1 MPRQARSTSSPRRL
15 ADYRRKR
22 DFDLTPEPRDQRTP
36 RPRGALRYVIQLH
49 HARSRHFDFRLEL
62 DGTLRSWAVPKGPS
76 RDPAQKRLAVEVE
89 DHPIPYAKFEG
100 DIPQGQ
106 YGAGHVDIWDE
117 GYWEPEGDAAAAL
130 KKGHLHFTLQGARLR
145 GRWSLVRTRLGGR
158 QPQWLLIKGQDDFCE
173 AGDVASDVTRQEF
186 KAQAAPRGRS
196 RTAARKPASRAQ
208 AHRRR
213 QLPEPFPE
221 QVELQ
226 LARLSD
232 KAPAGRDW
240 LHEIKYD
247 GYRVLVFRDGRKLR
261 IVSRNGIDWTEKLPA
276 LREAVLGLD
285 CRRCILDGE
294 LVAFDEQGHSR
305 FDLLQQR
312 FGHSGDTAAVMFDLL
327 YLDSEDL
334 RGEPLRTRQ
343 QALQRLLEAA
353 PPVLQRSQVFEGAGP
368 EAFEA
373 ACRLGLEG
381 IVCKARE
388 APYEGGRGGNWL
400 KVKCVQSDEFVVVGY
415 TPGQGARAALGSLL
429 LARPGPAGAPWQYV
443 GRVGTGFSE
452 ALIGDLLKGFRPLKR
467 APALDRGP
475 GRAELRGATPVWVK
489 PERVIE
495 VEFRAWTDDGL
506 LRQASFKGL
515 RPDKSPADVARPD
528 APPRLRAAAGGSR
541 SGAARRRS
549 SAPASKKEA
558 EAAAPF
564 AFTHPE
570 RQLFA
575 DPPLSKAEIGAL
587 YRDLADHIL
596 PGIVAR
602 PLALLRC
609 PQGIGQ
615 PCFFQ
620 KHLTPGFPKSV
631 HAAAAKSA
639 RDPYV
644 YIEDLDGL
652 LGLVQMNVI
661 EIHPWGAPLRD
672 PQRPDRIVFDLDP
685 GPAVPW
691 SRVVAAA
698 RELRQRLDA
707 LKLLSFPR
715 VSGGKGLHV
724 VVPLSGR
731 DSWEAVKGFAQ
742 AMARVMTQDA
752 PERYIDVATKSRRER
767 RIFIDYLRNSRGAT
781 AIASYSLRARP
792 GAPIAV
798 PVHWD
803 ELARLRGPA
812 PFAAD
817 NIRKRVAAHPE
828 PWPGF
833 AEVRQALPKAK
844 R

>member
-1 MPRQARSTSSPRRL
+1 MPRQARSASSPRRL

-22 DFDLTPEPRDQRTP
+22 DFELTPEPRDQRAP
-36 RPRGALRYVIQLH
+36 RQRGALRYVIQLH

-89 DHPIPYAKFEG
+89 DHPLPYAKFEG

-117 GYWEPEGDAAAAL
+117 GYWQPEGDAAAAL
-130 KKGHLHFTLQGARLR
+130 RKGHLHFTLQGARLR
-145 GRWSLVRTRLGGR
+145 GRWALVRTQLKGR
-158 QPQWLLIKGQDDFCE
+158 QPQWLLLKSQDEFTE
-173 AGDVASDVTRQEF
+173 AGDVASDVTLKEL
-186 KAQAAPRGRS
+186 KAQAAPRGRP
-196 RTAARKPASRAQ
+196 RAAAKKPASTAKT
-208 AHRRR
+208 HRRR

-247 GYRVLVFRDGRKLR
+247 GYRILAFRDGRKLR
-261 IVSRNGIDWTEKLPA
+261 IVSRNGIDWTDKLPA
-276 LREAVLGLD
+276 LREALLGLD

-334 RGEPLRTRQ
+334 RGEPLQTRQ
-343 QALQRLLEAA
+343 QALQRLLDEA
-353 PPVLQRSQVFEGAGP
+353 PPVLQRSQVFEGSGP
-368 EAFEA
+368 EAFAA
-373 ACRLGLEG
+373 ACKLGLEG

-415 TPGQGARAALGSLL
+415 TMGQGARAALGSLL
-429 LARPGPAGAPWQYV
+429 LARPGKAGAPWQYV
-443 GRVGTGFSE
+443 GRVGSGFSD
-452 ALIGDLLKGFRPLKR
+452 ALIGDLLKGFRPAKQP
-467 APALDRGP
+467 PALDAAP
-475 GRAELRGATPVWVK
+475 GRADLRGAKPDWVV
-489 PERVIE
+489 PTRVVE

-528 APPRLRAAAGGSR
+528 AAPQLQAGG
-541 SGAARRRS
+541 ARHRPAKARMKN
-549 SAPASKKEA
+549 SASATKKVAKDA
-558 EAAAPF
+558 EPF

-570 RQLFA
+570 RQLFD

-587 YRDLADHIL
+587 YRDLAALIL

-609 PQGIGQ
+609 PDGVGGD
-615 PCFFQ
+615 CFFQ
-620 KHLTPGFPKSV
+620 KHLSPGFPKAV
-631 HAAAAKSA
+631 HAAAAKAA
-639 RDPYV
+639 REPYV

-661 EIHPWGAPLRD
+661 EIHPWGAPLANPD
-672 PQRPDRIVFDLDP
+672 RPDRIVFDLDP
-685 GPAVPW
+685 GPGVPW
-691 SRVVAAA
+691 SRVVAGA
-698 RELRQRLDA
+698 RELRERLDA
-707 LKLLSFPR
+707 LKLVSFPR

-724 VVPLSGR
+724 VVPLSG
-731 DSWEAVKGFAQ
+731 DDGWDAVKDFAH
-742 AMARVMTQDA
+742 AMASVMTLDA
-752 PERYIDVATKSRRER
+752 PERYIDIASKARRDK
-767 RIFIDYLRNSRGAT
+767 RIFVDYLRNGRGAT

-798 PVHWD
+798 PLGWD
-803 ELARLRGPA
+803 ELPRLRRPA

-817 NIRKRVAAHPE
+817 NIRKRVAAHPD
-828 PWPGF
+828 PWPCF
-833 AEVRQALPKAK
+833 ADVRQALPKGK